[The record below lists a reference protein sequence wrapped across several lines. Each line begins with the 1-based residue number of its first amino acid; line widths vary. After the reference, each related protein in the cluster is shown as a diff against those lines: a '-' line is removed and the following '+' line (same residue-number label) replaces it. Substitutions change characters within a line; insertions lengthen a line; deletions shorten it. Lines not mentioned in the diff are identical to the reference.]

1 MENKASWFLTASLG
15 IVILLIVFGSRF
27 FITVPAGHVGV
38 ASLFGEVQQ
47 EPFKEGLHIPVN
59 PLYKWTMYD
68 TRQKTLAEIAMVP
81 SQDQLQTK
89 IEISVQYYI
98 KGDMAPSILRMTGT
112 ASDTIDVHLK
122 PQLRSS
128 IREHGKSIKC
138 AEDFFQEK
146 TQNLL
151 QTAVLAGLQAYL
163 ESKGIEIQ
171 AVLIRDITLPEFI
184 TKAIESKKE
193 RVQAVEKQAA
203 ELERYRTE
211 QKQIVAAAEAER
223 LAAEQLAVQRRT
235 LADAQAYEIQKLN
248 EAIADNQ
255 AYIQLK
261 ALEALEKISQNPASQ
276 IYFLNSDSHA
286 PLPLMHLGNAASQ
299 QH

>member
-1 MENKASWFLTASLG
+1 MELAEYVKAKMEDERHPT
-15 IVILLIVFGSRF
+15 
-27 FITVPAGHVGV
+27 
-38 ASLFGEVQQ
+38 LFSTE
-47 EPFKEGLHIPVN
+47 
-59 PLYKWTMYD
+59 
-68 TRQKTLAEIAMVP
+68 TLAEIAMVP

-98 KGDMAPSILRMTGT
+98 KGDMAPSILRTTGT
-112 ASDTIDVHLK
+112 ASDTVDVHLK

-128 IREHGKSIKC
+128 IREHGKSIKR

-193 RVQAVEKQAA
+193 REQAVEKQAA

-211 QKQIVAAAEAER
+211 QKQIIASAEAER

-299 QH
+299 QHWERKMKGTFITLL